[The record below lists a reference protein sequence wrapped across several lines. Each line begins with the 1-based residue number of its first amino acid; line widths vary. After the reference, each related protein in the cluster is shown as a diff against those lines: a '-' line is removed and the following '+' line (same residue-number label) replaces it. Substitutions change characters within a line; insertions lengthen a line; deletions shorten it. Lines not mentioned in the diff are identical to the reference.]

1 MIVARERAAIIG
13 VDYFERVCLYID
25 VSFDSFEID
34 DNKLAVLIEHEVFR
48 FYVSVEVAAIMYKL
62 EYFEYIEEYGFGG

>member
-1 MIVARERAAIIG
+1 M
-13 VDYFERVCLYID
+13 CLYID